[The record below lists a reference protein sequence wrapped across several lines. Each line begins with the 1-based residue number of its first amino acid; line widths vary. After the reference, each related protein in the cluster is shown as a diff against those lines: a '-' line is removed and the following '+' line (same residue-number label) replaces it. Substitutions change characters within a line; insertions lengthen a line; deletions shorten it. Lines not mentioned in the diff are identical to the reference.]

1 MASYVLI
8 LMALLII
15 PMLYYLRSTA
25 RTAAS
30 R

>member
-8 LMALLII
+8 LMSLLII

-25 RTAAS
+25 RTAAG